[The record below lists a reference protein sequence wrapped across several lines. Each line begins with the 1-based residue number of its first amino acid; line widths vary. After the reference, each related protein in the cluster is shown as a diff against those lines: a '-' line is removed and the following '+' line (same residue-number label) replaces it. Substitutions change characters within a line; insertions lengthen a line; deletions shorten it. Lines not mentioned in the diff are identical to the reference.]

1 MSALTGF
8 DWLGLVGHF
17 LLLSLMA
24 VGGALSTAPEMHRRM
39 VAQEGWLSDTDF
51 NASIALG
58 QAAPGPNMLFVALV
72 GWHVGIN
79 AAGGVLDG
87 PASWLGAFTG
97 AALAM
102 LGMLIP
108 SCALTFVASRWGH
121 QNRDKRG
128 VRAFKQGMAPVVV
141 ALLASTGWLMSAG
154 HSEEAAVWRLWLM
167 SVLVMFVVW
176 RTRIHLLWL
185 FAVGALAGTLGW
197 V

>member
-1 MSALTGF
+1 MSALTQF
-8 DWLGLVGHF
+8 DWFGLVVHF
-17 LLLSLMA
+17 LVLSLMA
-24 VGGALSTAPEMHRRM
+24 VGGALSTAPEMHRRV
-39 VAQEGWLSDTDF
+39 VAEEGWLSDADF

-72 GWHVGIN
+72 GWHVGLN
-79 AAGGVLDG
+79 ATGGALNG
-87 PASWLGAFTG
+87 WTPWLAAFTG
-97 AALAM
+97 ATLAM

-141 ALLASTGWLMSAG
+141 ALLGSTGWLMSAA
-154 HSEEAAVWRLWLM
+154 HRDEPVVWRLWLM
-167 SVLVMFVVW
+167 SAIVMILVW

-185 FAVGALAGTLGW
+185 FAAGALAGVLGW

>member
-1 MSALTGF
+1 MSAISNF
-8 DWLGLVGHF
+8 DWIGLLGHF

-24 VGGALSTAPEMHRRM
+24 VGGALSTAPEMHRRL
-39 VAQEGWLSDTDF
+39 VGHEGWLSDADF

-72 GWHVGIN
+72 GWHVGMN
-79 AAGGVLDG
+79 ATGGLLQG
-87 PASWLGAFTG
+87 WASWVAAFMGAT
-97 AALAM
+97 LAM

-121 QNRDKRG
+121 HNRDKRG

-141 ALLASTGWLMSAG
+141 ALLASTGWLMSAA
-154 HSEEAAVWRLWLM
+154 HRDEPSVWRLWLM
-167 SVLVMFVVW
+167 SVLVMFLVW

-185 FAVGALAGTLGW
+185 FAAGAIAGVMGW